1 VRQMSFE
8 SVVTIQP
15 GCPARPAA
23 ARFRQAFAWPIL
35 TRPSFR
41 ATQPWSLLQIDVN
54 AFSYGMNISLP
65 IGKERLTKSKKY
77 FPLELRAK
85 TELILQGIEERF

>member
-1 VRQMSFE
+1 
-8 SVVTIQP
+8 
-15 GCPARPAA
+15 
-23 ARFRQAFAWPIL
+23 
-35 TRPSFR
+35 
-41 ATQPWSLLQIDVN
+41 
-54 AFSYGMNISLP
+54 MNISLP